1 MAEEDLNLTTEGET
15 SQDELEGLSAD
26 SLEEKEISTETIK
39 IGDKEV
45 PYNEVVERYN
55 NSFNDENWEKK
66 NTVRSQELAEEKR
79 RLEQDRTDFEQ
90 RRRDFE
96 TLEQLAEIITQHPN
110 VEIILRGYTD
120 SYGNYK
126 YNKRLSKFRANLV
139 KSFFVGRGI
148 SPSRIKT
155 FGIGQNNPIGSN
167 KTIEGRKLNRR
178 VEIKF
183 NINK

>member
-1 MAEEDLNLTTEGET
+1 MHKPQQVPKLTSIPTQKKIINFGYNSNDL
-15 SQDELEGLSAD
+15 SDE
-26 SLEEKEISTETIK
+26 
-39 IGDKEV
+39 
-45 PYNEVVERYN
+45 
-55 NSFNDENWEKK
+55 
-66 NTVRSQELAEEKR
+66 
-79 RLEQDRTDFEQ
+79 
-90 RRRDFE
+90 DFE

-110 VEIILRGYTD
+110 VEIIIRGYTD

-139 KSFFVGRGI
+139 KSFFMGRGI

-155 FGIGQNNPIGSN
+155 FGIGQKNPIGSN

-183 NINK
+183 NINKQ